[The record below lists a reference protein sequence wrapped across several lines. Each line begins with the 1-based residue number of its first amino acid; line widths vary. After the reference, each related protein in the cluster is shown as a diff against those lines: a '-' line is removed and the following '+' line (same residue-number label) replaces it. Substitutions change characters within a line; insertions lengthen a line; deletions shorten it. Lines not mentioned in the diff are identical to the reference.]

1 MLQWT
6 LVPSFFFLSFYRQVS
21 RRISR
26 LPFTCQLAGT
36 WEPGGRGAHATPR
49 IWVLYSK
56 NFQNG
61 QNFIF
66 FIIRAPLGKNR
77 SQGPVNWM

>member
-6 LVPSFFFLSFYRQVS
+6 LVPSFFFYLFIGR
-21 RRISR
+21 
-26 LPFTCQLAGT
+26 LAGGLVDFHLLVN
-36 WEPGGRGAHATPR
+36 WQAPGNRGAGGAHATPR